1 MAKQRL
7 FPEKAPT
14 DKQEPHERFTDLAT
28 RVVNVTKAEITER
41 EEAWRLNRKARRKTS
56 PPSQ

>member
-14 DKQEPHERFTDLAT
+14 DKQEPHERFTDLAR
-28 RVVNVTKAEITER
+28 RVVNVPKDTIDER
-41 EEAWRLNRKARRKTS
+41 EHRWRVTRRRRRAKR
-56 PPSQ
+56 

>member
-14 DKQEPHERFTDLAT
+14 DKQEPHDRFTDLAK
-28 RVVNVTKAEITER
+28 RVVNVPKDEIDKR
-41 EEAWRLNRKARRKTS
+41 ETQWRTAKRRKRR
-56 PPSQ
+56 